1 MIICT
6 ILFASD
12 GTMHIVG
19 LSFLKSFL
27 IIVTVILSLCSF
39 GIQVRKFNENSVAI
53 TVAKSE
59 EKSL

>member
-6 ILFASD
+6 IPFASD
-12 GTMHIVG
+12 GALHIIG

-27 IIVTVILSLCSF
+27 IMVTVILSLCSF
-39 GIQVRKFNENSVAI
+39 GIQVRKFNGNSIAI

>member
-6 ILFASD
+6 IPFASD
-12 GTMHIVG
+12 GALHIVG
-19 LSFLKSFL
+19 LSFLKSIL
-27 IIVTVILSLCSF
+27 ITVTVMLSLCSF
-39 GIQVRKFNENSVAI
+39 GIRARKFNGNSGAI